1 LSFKVNVK
9 YKPFP
14 TLQLTENVFEILNYF
29 QKQFIK
35 KIKLMSF
42 QPVFAQFWE
51 KVKESIENKTYAKLT
66 LAKTI
71 GDTELKNIYVRPV
84 LLENDVF
91 SLSVTAK
98 YKTEEVESFHSL
110 EEAFFVLAPYMN
122 NPFLT
127 ALLFTTE
134 NDITFKLNKKRVGS
148 IIEQAP
154 TFKKASDVILE
165 MKEKGI

>member
-1 LSFKVNVK
+1 
-9 YKPFP
+9 
-14 TLQLTENVFEILNYF
+14 
-29 QKQFIK
+29 
-35 KIKLMSF
+35 MSF

-51 KVKESIENKTYAKLT
+51 KVKESIENHTYAKLT

-84 LLENDVF
+84 LTNDV
-91 SLSVTAK
+91 LSMSITAR

-110 EEAFFVLAPYMN
+110 EETFFVLAPYMN

-134 NDITFKLNKKRVGS
+134 NDISFKLNKKRLGS
-148 IIEQAP
+148 IVEQAP
-154 TFKKASDVILE
+154 TFKNASEVILE
-165 MKEKGI
+165 MKRPLTPEGGIEGI

>member
-1 LSFKVNVK
+1 
-9 YKPFP
+9 
-14 TLQLTENVFEILNYF
+14 
-29 QKQFIK
+29 
-35 KIKLMSF
+35 MSF
-42 QPVFAQFWE
+42 QPVFVQFWE
-51 KVKESIENKTYAKLT
+51 KVKESIENGTYAKLT

-91 SLSVTAK
+91 SLSLSAK
-98 YKTEEVESFHSL
+98 YKTEEIESFHTID
-110 EEAFFVLAPYMN
+110 EAFLVLTPYLN

-134 NDITFKLNKKRVGS
+134 NDITFKLNKKRVAS

-154 TFKKASDVILE
+154 TFKHASDVIIE
-165 MKEKGI
+165 MKAKGL

>member
-1 LSFKVNVK
+1 
-9 YKPFP
+9 
-14 TLQLTENVFEILNYF
+14 
-29 QKQFIK
+29 
-35 KIKLMSF
+35 MSF
-42 QPVFAQFWE
+42 QPVFVQFWE
-51 KVKESIENKTYAKLT
+51 KVKESIENGTYAKLT

-91 SLSVTAK
+91 RLSLSAK
-98 YKTEEVESFHSL
+98 YKTEEIESFHTID
-110 EEAFFVLAPYMN
+110 EAFLVLTPYLN

-134 NDITFKLNKKRVGS
+134 NDITFKLNKKRVAS

-154 TFKKASDVILE
+154 TFKHASDVIIE
-165 MKEKGI
+165 MKTKGL

>member
-1 LSFKVNVK
+1 
-9 YKPFP
+9 
-14 TLQLTENVFEILNYF
+14 
-29 QKQFIK
+29 
-35 KIKLMSF
+35 MSF

-51 KVKESIENKTYAKLT
+51 KVKESIENHTYAKLT

-84 LLENDVF
+84 LQENDVF
-91 SLSVTAK
+91 ILSVIAR
-98 YKTEEVESFHSL
+98 YKTEEVESFHTL
-110 EEAFFVLAPYMN
+110 DEAFIVLAAYMN

-148 IIEQAP
+148 IVEQAP
-154 TFKKASDVILE
+154 TFKNASDIILE
-165 MKEKGI
+165 MQAKGI

>member
-1 LSFKVNVK
+1 
-9 YKPFP
+9 
-14 TLQLTENVFEILNYF
+14 
-29 QKQFIK
+29 
-35 KIKLMSF
+35 MSF

-51 KVKESIENKTYAKLT
+51 KVKESIENHTYAKVT

-84 LLENDVF
+84 LQENDVF
-91 SLSVTAK
+91 SLSVIAR
-98 YKTEEVESFHSL
+98 YKTEEVESFHTL
-110 EEAFFVLAPYMN
+110 DEAFIILAPYMN

-148 IIEQAP
+148 IVEQAP
-154 TFKKASDVILE
+154 TFKNASDVILE
-165 MKEKGI
+165 MQAKGI

>member
-1 LSFKVNVK
+1 
-9 YKPFP
+9 
-14 TLQLTENVFEILNYF
+14 
-29 QKQFIK
+29 
-35 KIKLMSF
+35 MSF

-51 KVKESIENKTYAKLT
+51 KVKESIENHTYAKLT

-84 LLENDVF
+84 LNNDV
-91 SLSVTAK
+91 LSMSITAR

-110 EEAFFVLAPYMN
+110 EETFFVLAPYMN

-134 NDITFKLNKKRVGS
+134 NDISFKLNKKRVGS
-148 IIEQAP
+148 IVEQAP
-154 TFKKASDVILE
+154 TFKNVSDVILE

>member
-1 LSFKVNVK
+1 
-9 YKPFP
+9 
-14 TLQLTENVFEILNYF
+14 
-29 QKQFIK
+29 
-35 KIKLMSF
+35 MSF

-51 KVKESIENKTYAKLT
+51 KVKESITNKTYAKLT

-84 LLENDVF
+84 LSNEVF
-91 SLSVTAK
+91 SLSITAR

-110 EEAFFVLAPYMN
+110 EEAFFVLAPFMN

-148 IIEQAP
+148 IITQAP
-154 TFKKASDVILE
+154 TFKNASDVILE
-165 MKEKGI
+165 MKEKGL

>member
-1 LSFKVNVK
+1 
-9 YKPFP
+9 
-14 TLQLTENVFEILNYF
+14 
-29 QKQFIK
+29 
-35 KIKLMSF
+35 MSYQVEF
-42 QPVFAQFWE
+42 DLFWE
-51 KVKESIENKTYAKLT
+51 KVKESITNYTYAKLT

-98 YKTEEVESFHSL
+98 YKTEEIESFHNL
-110 EEAFFVLAPYMN
+110 DEAYMLLLSHMN

-134 NDITFKLNKKRVGS
+134 NDITFKLNKKRVAS
-148 IIEQAP
+148 IIEQTP
-154 TFKKASDVILE
+154 TFKNASDVILE
-165 MKEKGI
+165 MKEKGIGGQS